1 MECDCPGSLTVW
13 VAEMDCDHEACAGIC
28 ADNDRDL
35 SILDEVH
42 VLEAG
47 IGVLG
52 AAEYFIML
60 LEP

>member
-1 MECDCPGSLTVW
+1 
-13 VAEMDCDHEACAGIC
+13 MDCDYEACAGIC
-28 ADNDRDL
+28 AGNDRDL
-35 SILDEVH
+35 SVFNEVH

>member
-1 MECDCPGSLTVW
+1 
-13 VAEMDCDHEACAGIC
+13 MDCDHEACAGIC

-35 SILDEVH
+35 SVLDEVH